1 MQCSRNQTHSSFRE
15 LLNTK
20 VDQLEKGSQQA
31 KDQLAELTRTAN
43 DYSTMLQKKEDD
55 IVRLASEVVAS
66 KRERT
71 QLQKDLIEISAL
83 TEKQRVELDA
93 YRVDAD
99 RTLIAKA
106 RLQEELDEFRA
117 LMETKTTEET
127 RRREVEKSKDEE
139 LADLRRQIADL
150 QGQLNAFRKTALD
163 NESKLKLEVEKFSR
177 QYAQLE
183 SSHTSLLDR
192 ERATSE
198 RVTKTEAAAVAVEK
212 SKRTLESE
220 LQALRTKQIDSDSQL
235 AEVVKAK
242 EVEYLIPW
250 TKHIHASNLHRFS
263 PWSDSSLHPKASIMT
278 SRTRFCNWREEL
290 TPSNANRSKLV
301 SSWKSNRRSTNSFTR
316 LRPTKRRSSLWTKT
330 VSLRW
335 TQLSTRLSPT

>member
-1 MQCSRNQTHSSFRE
+1 MQCSRNQTHSSLRE

-20 VDQLEKGSQQA
+20 VDQLEKGSQQT

-43 DYSTMLQKKEDD
+43 DYSTMLQRKEDN

-71 QLQKDLIEISAL
+71 QLQKDVIEINAL
-83 TEKQRVELDA
+83 TERQRAELDA

-106 RLQEELDEFRA
+106 RLQEELDELRA
-117 LMETKTTEET
+117 LKETKTTEET

-139 LADLRRQIADL
+139 LADLRRQVADL
-150 QGQLNAFRKTALD
+150 QGQLNSLRKTALD
-163 NESKLKLEVEKFSR
+163 NESKLKLEVERASR
-177 QYAQLE
+177 QHAQLE
-183 SSHTSLLDR
+183 SSHMSLRER

-198 RVTKTEAAAVAVEK
+198 QVTKAEAAVVAMEK

-220 LQALRTKQIDSDSQL
+220 LQALRAKQIDSDSQL
-235 AEVVKAK
+235 AEAVKAK
-242 EVEYLIPW
+242 EVEYLISW
-250 TKHIHASNLHRFS
+250 TKRIRASNLHRFS
-263 PWSDSSLHPKASIMT
+263 PWSDSSLHPRASITT
-278 SRTRFCNWREEL
+278 SRTRFYSWREEL

-301 SSWKSNRRSTNSFTR
+301 SS
-316 LRPTKRRSSLWTKT
+316 
-330 VSLRW
+330 
-335 TQLSTRLSPT
+335 